1 MVLESA
7 NLIFYLKLIMAG
19 CVLLFVSSALAAVR
33 PGGVVVYSTCTMSR
47 AENQSVVE
55 AVLASYQ
62 GVELLELEQHLIDSL
77 SDHFCFAH
85 FHPSVG
91 QLVIPQKGKTWGPMY
106 VSRLRRIY

>member
-1 MVLESA
+1 M
-7 NLIFYLKLIMAG
+7 LIMAG

-85 FHPSVG
+85 FHPSMG
-91 QLVIPQKGKTWGPMY
+91 HLVIPQKGKTWGPMY
-106 VSRLRRIY
+106 ISRLRRIY

>member
-1 MVLESA
+1 MV
-7 NLIFYLKLIMAG
+7 G
-19 CVLLFVSSALAAVR
+19 CVFFVSSALAAVR

-55 AVLASYQ
+55 AVLASYR
-62 GVELLELEQHLIDSL
+62 GVELLDLDQALIDSM
-77 SDHFCFAH
+77 SDHFYFAH
-85 FHPSVG
+85 LRPSVG